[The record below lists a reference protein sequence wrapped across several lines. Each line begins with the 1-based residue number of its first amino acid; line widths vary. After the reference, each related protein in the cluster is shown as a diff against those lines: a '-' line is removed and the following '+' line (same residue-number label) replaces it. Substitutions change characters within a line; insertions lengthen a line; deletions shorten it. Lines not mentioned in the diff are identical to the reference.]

1 MSPEKDEELC
11 QKYPKIFK
19 DRYADMRTTA
29 MCWGFECGDGWYNI
43 IDKLCSNIQGHIDW
57 KRKERCRNL
66 RYNRAL
72 KAALAGDT
80 SSLIRYHSYRGQV
93 SDWTLERV
101 EEDITNAKYREVT
114 ETIPQVVAEQV
125 KEKFGG
131 LRFYYRGGDEYISGL
146 AAMAESM
153 SYVTCET
160 CGNPGSPT
168 KGGWITTLC
177 KDHKKDDDEASTS

>member
-11 QKYPKIFK
+11 KKYPKIFK

-80 SSLIRYHSYRGQV
+80 SSLLRYHSYRGQV

-101 EEDITNAKYREVT
+101 HEDISKHTYREVT
-114 ETIPQVVAEQV
+114 EKIPQVVAEQV

-160 CGNPGSPT
+160 CGNPGKST
-168 KGGWITTLC
+168 SGGWIKTVC
-177 KDHKKDDDEASTS
+177 EEHGDKDEASTS

>member
-11 QKYPKIFK
+11 KRYPKIFK
-19 DRYADMRTTA
+19 NRYASMQTTC

-43 IDKLCSNIQGHIDW
+43 INKLCSNIQGHIDW
-57 KRKERCRNL
+57 KRKQRTSDL

-72 KAALAGDT
+72 KAALAGDK
-80 SSLIRYHSYRGQV
+80 SKLMKYHSYRGKV
-93 SDWTLERV
+93 SHWTLERV

-114 ETIPQVVAEQV
+114 EKIPQVVAAQV

-131 LRFYYRGGDEYISGL
+131 LRFYYDGGDEYISGL
-146 AAMAESM
+146 SAMAESM

-160 CGNPGSPT
+160 CGKPGKST
-168 KGGWITTLC
+168 NTGWIKTVC
-177 KDHKKDDDEASTS
+177 EEHGDKDETSTS